1 MKRETN
7 LKPTKTCLYKSF
19 DPKKTANESAREEIF
34 WNKLIKE
41 TPIQQI
47 YCTFES
53 ADNCVLRTLHMSDK
67 SIFWKKKYNFK
78 KRQHFIEKSYE
89 LTDHL
94 NSNFTFKEVMC
105 HTVPMITQA
114 QASKPIELG
123 YTCLGDPYESK
134 NTPKDHLVLYLE
146 QNKQRLLKSAITF
159 DSDEKLVSNS
169 LKLIEKTSSKRIIS
183 EKIIKDP
190 SPNKNMSRALAEDYV
205 DFNGKIESK
214 FRDLK
219 MIENNILREIEKV
232 DQSIALGSKHDS
244 TVSKLCFEW
253 LRTKDTISGLYEERQ
268 ALIEQEIDGE
278 EYNNLEMSTD
288 LKTVCTNSALI
299 KLQNNAVSYYENLEV
314 DQIQL
319 KILNQ
324 LKL

>member
-94 NSNFTFKEVMC
+94 NSNFTFKEVLY

-268 ALIEQEIDGE
+268 ALIQQEIDGE

-288 LKTVCTNSALI
+288 LKTVCANSALI